1 MKISTAKQGI
11 ICALVMAVTAPDE
24 KSSKAVFKK
33 AETQI
38 QYLSNHYGDKLMKE
52 CQKKAEKILQGS
64 EEEFEKYFKNFT
76 TNAESNPIKYLV

>member
-24 KSSKAVFKK
+24 KSSKAVLKK

-52 CQKKAEKILQGS
+52 CQKKS
-64 EEEFEKYFKNFT
+64 
-76 TNAESNPIKYLV
+76 

>member
-11 ICALVMAVTAPDE
+11 ICALVMSVIAPDE
-24 KSSKAVFKK
+24 KSSEAVLKK
-33 AETQI
+33 VDTQI

-64 EEEFEKYFKNFT
+64 EEEFEKYFKNFK
-76 TNAESNPIKYLV
+76 TNAESDTIKYLA